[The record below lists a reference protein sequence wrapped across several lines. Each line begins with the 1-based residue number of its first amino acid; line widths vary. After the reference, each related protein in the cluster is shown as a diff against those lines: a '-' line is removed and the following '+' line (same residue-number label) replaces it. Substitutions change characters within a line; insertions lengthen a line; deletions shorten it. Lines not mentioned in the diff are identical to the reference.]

1 MNNYYSLEGAAM
13 MIRKMTID
21 DYDSVCQLWLGTPGM
36 GLNDVDDS
44 RAGIDKYL
52 RRNPDTCFVA
62 EEDGRVIGAVL
73 SGHDGRRAL
82 IYHLA
87 VREDHQRRGIGE
99 KLLDEALRA
108 LRDEGILKVAL
119 VVLSNNEKG
128 NAFWEKNEFAD
139 RKDLVYRNRQIGEF
153 NGFHTQ

>member
-1 MNNYYSLEGAAM
+1 M

-21 DYDSVCQLWLGTPGM
+21 DYDSVYQLWLCTPGM
-36 GLNDVDDS
+36 GLNNVDDS

-62 EEDGRVIGAVL
+62 EEDGRVVGAVL

-99 KLLDEALRA
+99 KLLDETLRA

-119 VVLSNNEKG
+119 VVLGNNGKG
-128 NAFWEKNEFAD
+128 NTFWEKHGFSD
-139 RKDLVYRNRQIGEF
+139 RKDLIYRNRQIGEF
-153 NGFHTQ
+153 NGFHT

>member
-1 MNNYYSLEGAAM
+1 MI
-13 MIRKMTID
+13 IRKMTID
-21 DYDSVCQLWLGTPGM
+21 DYEPVYELWINTPGM

-62 EEDGRVIGAVL
+62 VEYGRIVGAVL

-87 VREDHQRRGIGE
+87 VQKDHERQGIGGE
-99 KLLDEALRA
+99 LLDNVLRA
-108 LRDEGILKVAL
+108 LHEEGIQKVAL
-119 VVLSNNEKG
+119 VVLSNNKKG
-128 NAFWEKNEFAD
+128 NAFWEKNGFPKRE
-139 RKDLVYRNRQIGEF
+139 DLIYRNRQIGEF
-153 NGFHTQ
+153 NGFHT